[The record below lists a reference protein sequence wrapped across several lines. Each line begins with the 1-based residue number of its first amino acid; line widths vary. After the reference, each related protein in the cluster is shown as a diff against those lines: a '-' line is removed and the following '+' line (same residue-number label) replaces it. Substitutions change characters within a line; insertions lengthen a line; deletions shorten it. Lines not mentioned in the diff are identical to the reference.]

1 MKFIKLGLAESHK
14 KLLRNIRVFKEW
26 GLDFVKKRI
35 KAIMKNGDEVRK
47 KKSKD
52 IIETLYFSENL
63 KGQKQETFSE
73 GEILEERSFLIFS

>member
-1 MKFIKLGLAESHK
+1 MKFIKLGRTEIHK

-63 KGQKQETFSE
+63 KG
-73 GEILEERSFLIFS
+73 